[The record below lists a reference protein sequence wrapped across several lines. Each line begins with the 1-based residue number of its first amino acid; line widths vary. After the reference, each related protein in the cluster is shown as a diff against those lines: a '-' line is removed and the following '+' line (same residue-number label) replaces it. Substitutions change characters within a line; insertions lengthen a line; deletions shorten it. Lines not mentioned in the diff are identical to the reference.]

1 MNKKILLNKNG
12 LILIKN
18 NELSVVLNEEDNLK
32 IDDFDF
38 VDDAKDIYLF
48 NNGLIYSFGELLYEF
63 DLLTGETKEVM
74 NIENKKIT
82 VFEDKLYIASFIKG
96 ELIIEIYSNNYELI
110 DKKDFNEFEETKAYF
125 DEEYPI
131 MVNLWEDDDEYSVLK
146 SVITGFSVEDQ
157 LFVFSINKN
166 LYFGDLDKNTIKY
179 IEIPQTF
186 GMDVELYLRKP
197 SLTLHGKDKEL
208 SFDFTI
214 TQLPFRKKRRGG
226 IEKLEI
232 KLLKRGID
240 DITPSVS
247 KTGEFWFGA
256 EGEHELYPI
265 IINLKKML
273 PLVVFD
279 EPISKNHAM
288 VASSDFKSFFITD
301 FDNELKKYEW
311 NDEGLFLDYI
321 VNLKE

>member
-1 MNKKILLNKNG
+1 MNRKILLNEKG
-12 LILIKN
+12 LILIKG

-48 NNGLIYSFGELLYEF
+48 RDNLIYSFGDFLYEF
-63 DLLTGETKEVM
+63 NLLTGETSEIM
-74 NIENKKIT
+74 NIENKKT
-82 VFEDKLYIASFIKG
+82 AVFKDKLYLIGFTEGKATIETYNN
-96 ELIIEIYSNNYELI
+96 ELELTN
-110 DKKDFNEFEETKAYF
+110 KKEFSEFEETKAYF

-131 MVNLWEDDDEYSVLK
+131 MVNLWDDDEEYSVLK
-146 SVITGFSVEDQ
+146 TVITGFTVQDE

-166 LYFGDLDKNTIKY
+166 LYFGDMDKEIIKY

-186 GMDVELYLRKP
+186 GMDVDLFLRKP

-240 DITPSVS
+240 NITPSVS
-247 KTGEFWFGA
+247 ENGEFWFGA

-265 IINLKKML
+265 IINLKKMM

-279 EPISKNHAM
+279 EPVTKNHAM
-288 VASSDFKSFFITD
+288 TASKDLKSLFVTD
-301 FDNELKKYEW
+301 FENELKKYEW
-311 NDEGLFLDYI
+311 NDEGIFLDYI
-321 VNLKE
+321 VDLKE

>member
-1 MNKKILLNKNG
+1 MNKKILLNEKG
-12 LILIKN
+12 LILINGN
-18 NELSVVLNEEDNLK
+18 NLSIVTNEEENLK

-48 NNGLIYSFGELLYEF
+48 QDNLIYSFGDFLYRF
-63 DLLTGETKEVM
+63 DLSSGETTEVM
-74 NIENKKIT
+74 NIENEKAT
-82 VFEDKLYIASFIKG
+82 AFNNKLYLANFNEGKVVIKIYDNSFNLL
-96 ELIIEIYSNNYELI
+96 EERL
-110 DKKDFNEFEETKAYF
+110 FTEFEETKAYF

-131 MVNLWEDDDEYSVLK
+131 MVNLWDDDEEYSVLK
-146 SVITGFSVEDQ
+146 PVITGFTVQDG

-166 LYFGDLDKNTIKY
+166 LYFGDLDKKTIKY

-186 GMDVELYLRKP
+186 GMEVDLFLRKP

-232 KLLKRGID
+232 KLLKRGAD
-240 DITPSVS
+240 LITPTVS
-247 KTGEFWFGA
+247 QNGEFWFGA

-279 EPISKNHAM
+279 EPINKNHAM
-288 VASSDFKSFFITD
+288 VASKDFKSLFITD
-301 FDNELKKYEW
+301 FNNELKKYEW
-311 NDEGLFLDYI
+311 NDEGIFLDYI
-321 VNLKE
+321 VDLKE

>member
-1 MNKKILLNKNG
+1 MNKKILLSEKG
-12 LILIKN
+12 LILIKD

-48 NNGLIYSFGELLYEF
+48 SNELIYSFGEFLYKF
-63 DLLTGETKEVM
+63 NLSTGETTEIM
-74 NIENKKIT
+74 NIENKKAT
-82 VFEDKLYIASFIKG
+82 VWGDKLYLASFTDGKA
-96 ELIIEIYSNNYELI
+96 IIEI
-110 DKKDFNEFEETKAYF
+110 FNDSFTLLEEKLFTEFEETKAYF

-131 MVNLWEDDDEYSVLK
+131 MVNLWDDDEEYSVLK
-146 SVITGFSVEDQ
+146 PVITGFTVEDG

-166 LYFGDLDKNTIKY
+166 LYFGDLEKKIIKY

-186 GMDVELYLRKP
+186 GMEVELFLRKP

-240 DITPSVS
+240 NITPSVS
-247 KTGEFWFGA
+247 KNGEFWFGA
-256 EGEHELYPI
+256 EGEQDFYPI
-265 IINLKKML
+265 LINLKKMM

-279 EPISKNHAM
+279 EPITKNHGI
-288 VASSDFKSFFITD
+288 VASPDFKSLFTTD
-301 FDNELKKYEW
+301 FENELKKYEW
-311 NDEGLFLDYI
+311 NDEGIFLDY
-321 VNLKE
+321 VVDLKE